1 MNAENL
7 TLDERGL
14 LASDRSARIPP
25 SCPPSIRD
33 ILAAPLAEMP
43 DREALVGRNGRY
55 TYAELDREVRRAAS
69 VMWSLGVRPGE
80 RVAAC
85 LPNDVDIVIAFLAT
99 QRLGAIW
106 VGINAPLAPP
116 EKLYMLN
123 DSGAVLLLASPACFD
138 EVSPRRSEAA
148 ALRHIV
154 RVDPTSADGEWRKRL
169 REAGDAEPAAIAAI
183 AAIVADP
190 FAPAAIAYTSGTT
203 GLPKGAVHSQR
214 NMLMPGVVF
223 RLQRR
228 YPEGARQGSVLPM
241 TILNLFTLEVLP
253 ALTDRRCLVCIDR
266 IDAPGLAEWI
276 EKEQVGVLTAVP
288 TVFHDLLNN
297 PAVRPGQLDSLV
309 APGAGGADVPPEII
323 RLYKERHGRDMVI
336 GYGMTEAPTVVCWSD
351 GSTPTAPGLCGTPLA
366 HLCIDIRDDDGK
378 VLPAGEV
385 GEICVSPA
393 TSGDYAG
400 LYTPMLGYWNKPDA
414 TRAALQGG
422 VYHTGD
428 MGFFAPD
435 GNLYIKGRRN
445 QMIIRGGANVY
456 PAEVER
462 VLDAHPA
469 VLCAAVLG
477 VADARLGE
485 RVVAAVQLR
494 PGASVEGEA
503 LRAHA
508 LQQLARY
515 KAPDEFRFVETMPR
529 NAMNKIIK
537 ADLRHLFKSSGTD

>member
-1 MNAENL
+1 MNAEML

-14 LASDRSARIPP
+14 AVSDRSAHIPP
-25 SCPPSIRD
+25 SCSPSIRD
-33 ILAAPLAEMP
+33 ILVAPLAEMP

-169 REAGDAEPAAIAAI
+169 REAGDAEPAAI

-323 RLYKERHGRDMVI
+323 RLYKERHGHAMVI

-366 HLCIDIRDDDGK
+366 HLQIDIRDDDGRE
-378 VLPAGEV
+378 LPAGEV

-393 TSGDYAG
+393 TSGELAG

-462 VLDAHPA
+462 VLDSHPA

-477 VADARLGE
+477 VPDARLGE

-537 ADLRHLFKSSGTD
+537 AELRHLFKSSGTD

>member
-1 MNAENL
+1 MSAEQL

-14 LASDRSARIPP
+14 LASDRSARIPS
-25 SCPPSIRD
+25 SCPQSIRD
-33 ILAAPLAEMP
+33 ILLGPLAEMP

-55 TYAELDREVRRAAS
+55 TYAQLDREVRRAAA

-123 DSGAVLLLASPACFD
+123 DSGAMLLLASPACHGD
-138 EVSPRRSEAA
+138 VMPRRAEAA

-154 RVDPTSADGEWRKRL
+154 RVDPASADCEWRKRL
-169 REAGDAEPAAIAAI
+169 REAGDAEPAGIG
-183 AAIVADP
+183 AIVADP

-223 RLQRR
+223 RVQRR
-228 YPEGARQGSVLPM
+228 YPEDARQGSVLPM

-276 EKEQVGVLTAVP
+276 EKERVGVLTAVP
-288 TVFHDLLNN
+288 TVFHDLLHN
-297 PAVRPGQLDSLV
+297 PAVRPEQLDSLV
-309 APGAGGADVPPEII
+309 APGAGGADVPPELM
-323 RLYKERHGRDMVI
+323 RQYKERHGRDMVI

-351 GSTPTAPGLCGTPLA
+351 GTTPTAPGLCGAPIA
-366 HLCIDIRDDDGK
+366 HLRIDIRDDDGK
-378 VLPAGEV
+378 VLPDGEV

-393 TSGDYAG
+393 TSGELAG
-400 LYTPMLGYWNKPDA
+400 MYTPMLGYWNKPDA
-414 TRAALQGG
+414 TRAALQDG

-435 GNLYIKGRRN
+435 GNVYIKGRRN

-462 VLDAHPA
+462 VLDSHPCCVRRCWA
-469 VLCAAVLG
+469 C
-477 VADARLGE
+477 
-485 RVVAAVQLR
+485 
-494 PGASVEGEA
+494 PTSASVSAWWRPCSCG
-503 LRAHA
+503 RAPA
-508 LQQLARY
+508 Q
-515 KAPDEFRFVETMPR
+515 
-529 NAMNKIIK
+529 
-537 ADLRHLFKSSGTD
+537 